1 MQGIDLP
8 GFPAEDG
15 GFEEVMRLSLL
26 KGAPLALSGVAWQ
39 KIRVRFAWF
48 WKPG

>member
-1 MQGIDLP
+1 MRIAQASHPGKGMQGIDLP

-26 KGAPLALSGVAWQ
+26 KGAG
-39 KIRVRFAWF
+39 
-48 WKPG
+48 